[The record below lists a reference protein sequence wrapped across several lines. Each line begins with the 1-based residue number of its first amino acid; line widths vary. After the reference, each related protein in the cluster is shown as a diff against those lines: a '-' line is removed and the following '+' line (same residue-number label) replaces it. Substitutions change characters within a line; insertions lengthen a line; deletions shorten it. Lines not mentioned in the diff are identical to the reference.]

1 MNSKLC
7 TYSNLLFQYSMFM
20 AWINLSEMQILCWIE
35 TWEGIGKFA
44 GGLLCLEPFFFLFL
58 YSNST
63 FSVPKYGDKEFPESA
78 IICGILLVVFSLIQ
92 VPIGGIYSFFKSESS
107 SFVSKFW
114 DLTKPTKNWG
124 PLDDKVRND
133 WLEHCKMTTPS
144 VDETQSLTNNATTD
158 QTSN

>member
-1 MNSKLC
+1 MLNRNLGRYWKVCWGFIVPGTLC
-7 TYSNLLFQYSMFM
+7 
-20 AWINLSEMQILCWIE
+20 
-35 TWEGIGKFA
+35 
-44 GGLLCLEPFFFLFL
+44 FLFL
-58 YSNST
+58 YSIST
-63 FSVPKYGDKEFPESA
+63 FSVPKYGDKEYPESA